1 SLVPCSSSR
10 KCSAVEECT
19 LGTMTEPREVP
30 QGIEKDALG
39 GVTGHPKHM
48 PIVLS
53 ANPAIGPQGFPDMLR
68 SRTASRERLFSK
80 EVPNSAQHRGIHGR
94 GNAPRLG
101 ILLAGVVDAKQ
112 SRTARRH
119 LGFRAVPKLV
129 GRAGRNQS
137 A

>member
-1 SLVPCSSSR
+1 MLSSR
-10 KCSAVEECT
+10 GMHA
-19 LGTMTEPREVP
+19 GYHDRGREVP

-39 GVTGHPKHM
+39 GVTGHPMHM
-48 PIVLS
+48 PILLS

-68 SRTASRERLFSK
+68 SRTARLFSK
-80 EVPNSAQHRGIHGR
+80 EVPNSSQHRAIHG
-94 GNAPRLG
+94 GSNAPGLG

-119 LGFRAVPKLV
+119 LGFRAVRKLV